1 MRVATPA
8 RPGESSEMRPR
19 KIRHARK

>member
-8 RPGESSEMRPR
+8 RLGVSSEMRPR